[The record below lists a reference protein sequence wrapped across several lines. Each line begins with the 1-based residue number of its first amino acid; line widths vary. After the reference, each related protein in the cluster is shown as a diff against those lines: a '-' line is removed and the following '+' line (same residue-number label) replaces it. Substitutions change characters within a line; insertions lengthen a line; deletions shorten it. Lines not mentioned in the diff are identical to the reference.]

1 MAISLPNF
9 SPFEVHLDGNAG
21 PRWKKWSARLER
33 LFIGMGITDE
43 KQKRALLLHYAGPS
57 VDEIFDHR

>member
-9 SPFEVHLDGNAG
+9 SPFEVHLDGNIG
-21 PRWKKWSARLER
+21 PRWKKWSARLEK